1 MGVGKN
7 LTKEVG
13 GLIINYFNFLVFV
26 FFKVYIIY
34 QKKMNIKNEIISRA
48 LLEAMIFYS
57 FC

>member
-1 MGVGKN
+1 MGIEKN

-13 GLIINYFNFLVFV
+13 GLIINDFNFLMFV

-48 LLEAMIFYS
+48 LLEAMIFYF